1 MDIELINVPQS
12 EFEQVFTAVKE
23 GIFPYVE
30 ALFGWDDQFQRDRL
44 TSSYRNC
51 SPRWH

>member
-1 MDIELINVPQS
+1 MDIELIDVSQS

-30 ALFGWDDQFQRDRL
+30 ALFG
-44 TSSYRNC
+44 
-51 SPRWH
+51 